1 MIYSGDATCPAF
13 TVANGIVNY
22 NKPAVEDGQ
31 YPSSTRATLT
41 CNEGYVEGNPGASRI
56 CTTSGVWGGN
66 YLMRCLRKKI
76 NKL

>member
-41 CNEGYVEGNPGASRI
+41 CNEGYVEDQQNAFRFCRQTGDWY
-56 CTTSGVWGGN
+56 TSLQVVM
-66 YLMRCLRKKI
+66 LV
-76 NKL
+76 